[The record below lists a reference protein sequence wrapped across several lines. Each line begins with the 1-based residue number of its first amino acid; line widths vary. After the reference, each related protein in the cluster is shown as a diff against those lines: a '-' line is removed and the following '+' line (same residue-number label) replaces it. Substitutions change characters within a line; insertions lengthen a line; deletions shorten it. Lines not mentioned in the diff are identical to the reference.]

1 MTIRRSGRYER
12 YPVHD
17 SALLMT
23 AADNFFWTFQQAA
36 SYYRFAVVDYIGF
49 RDKGMLLAGGC
60 GDTNGRPQIEKTD
73 ALQRA
78 YQFGKTIYENE

>member
-1 MTIRRSGRYER
+1 
-12 YPVHD
+12 
-17 SALLMT
+17 MT

-60 GDTNGRPQIEKTD
+60 GDNNGSPQIEKTD
-73 ALQRA
+73 TLQRA